1 MSTAQPLHRGMRI
14 PKSLALIAVGGLA
27 ALILFVAYY
36 VDSGK
41 LTREADAQAV
51 ITKQLRFEDRSD
63 GSIAVISASDG
74 RVVKVI
80 EGEAGFVRGIL
91 RAMARERRIKEVN
104 QTIPFELIARADG
117 RLTLLDPA
125 TGNRIDL
132 ESFGKDNVIEFAVLL
147 KPQGAR

>member
-1 MSTAQPLHRGMRI
+1 MSTTQASHRGMRI
-14 PKSLALIAVGGLA
+14 PKSLALIAVVGLA
-27 ALILFVAYY
+27 ALILFVADF

-63 GSIAVISASDG
+63 GSIAVISAPDG
-74 RVVKVI
+74 RVIKVI

-104 QTIPFELIARADG
+104 QTVPFELIARADG

-132 ESFGKDNVIEFAVLL
+132 ESFGKDNVVEFAVLL
-147 KPQGAR
+147 KSPGAR

>member
-1 MSTAQPLHRGMRI
+1 MNTAQPTHRGMRI

-27 ALILFVAYY
+27 ALILFVADF

-63 GSIAVISASDG
+63 GSIAVVSASDG

>member
-1 MSTAQPLHRGMRI
+1 
-14 PKSLALIAVGGLA
+14 
-27 ALILFVAYY
+27 
-36 VDSGK
+36 
-41 LTREADAQAV
+41 V

>member
-1 MSTAQPLHRGMRI
+1 MNTAQPTHRGMRI

-27 ALILFVAYY
+27 VLILFVADF

-41 LTREADAQAV
+41 LTREADAKAV

-63 GSIAVISASDG
+63 GSIAVISAPDG
-74 RVVKVI
+74 QVVKVI

-147 KPQGAR
+147 KPQGVQ

>member
-1 MSTAQPLHRGMRI
+1 MNTAQPSHRGMRI
-14 PKSLALIAVGGLA
+14 PKPLALIAVGGLA
-27 ALILFVAYY
+27 ALILFVADF

-41 LTREADAQAV
+41 LTREVDAQAV
-51 ITKQLRFEDRSD
+51 MTKQLRFEDRSD
-63 GSIAVISASDG
+63 GSIVVVSAPDG
-74 RVVKVI
+74 QVVKVI

-104 QTIPFELIARADG
+104 QAIPFELIARADG

-147 KPQGAR
+147 KPQGVQ

>member
-1 MSTAQPLHRGMRI
+1 MSTAQPLNRGMRI

-27 ALILFVAYY
+27 ALILFVADY

-41 LTREADAQAV
+41 LTREADALAV

-63 GSIAVISASDG
+63 GSIAVISAPDG

>member
-1 MSTAQPLHRGMRI
+1 MNTAQPSHRGMRI

-27 ALILFVAYY
+27 ALILFVADY

-63 GSIAVISASDG
+63 GSIAVVSASDG

-104 QTIPFELIARADG
+104 QAIPFELIARADG

-147 KPQGAR
+147 KPQGVQ

>member
-1 MSTAQPLHRGMRI
+1 MNTAQPSHRGMRI
-14 PKSLALIAVGGLA
+14 PKPLALIAVGGLA
-27 ALILFVAYY
+27 ALIWFVADF

-41 LTREADAQAV
+41 LTREADAHAV
-51 ITKQLRFEDRSD
+51 ITKQLRFEDRGD
-63 GSIAVISASDG
+63 GSIAVVSAPDG
-74 RVVKVI
+74 QVVKVI

-104 QTIPFELIARADG
+104 QAIPFELIARADG

-132 ESFGKDNVIEFAVLL
+132 ESFGKDNAIEFAVLL
-147 KPQGAR
+147 KPQGVQ

>member
-1 MSTAQPLHRGMRI
+1 MNTAQPTHRGMRI

-27 ALILFVAYY
+27 ALILFVADF

-63 GSIAVISASDG
+63 GSIAVVSATDG
-74 RVVKVI
+74 RIVKVI

>member
-1 MSTAQPLHRGMRI
+1 MNTAQPSHRGMRI

-27 ALILFVAYY
+27 ALILFVADF

-41 LTREADAQAV
+41 LTREIDAQAV

-63 GSIAVISASDG
+63 GSIAVISATDG

-104 QTIPFELIARADG
+104 QAIPFELIARADG

-147 KPQGAR
+147 KPQGVQ

>member
-1 MSTAQPLHRGMRI
+1 M
-14 PKSLALIAVGGLA
+14 
-27 ALILFVAYY
+27 
-36 VDSGK
+36 
-41 LTREADAQAV
+41 
-51 ITKQLRFEDRSD
+51 
-63 GSIAVISASDG
+63 
-74 RVVKVI
+74 
-80 EGEAGFVRGIL
+80 
-91 RAMARERRIKEVN
+91 RIKEVN

>member
-1 MSTAQPLHRGMRI
+1 MNTAQPTHRGMRI

-27 ALILFVAYY
+27 ALILFVADF

-63 GSIAVISASDG
+63 GSIAVISAPDG
-74 RVVKVI
+74 RVIKVI

-104 QTIPFELIARADG
+104 QTVPFELIARADG

-132 ESFGKDNVIEFAVLL
+132 ESFGKDNVVEFAVLL
-147 KPQGAR
+147 KSPGAR

>member
-1 MSTAQPLHRGMRI
+1 MKTAQPTHRGKRI
-14 PKSLALIAVGGLA
+14 PNSLALIAVGGLA
-27 ALILFVAYY
+27 ALILFVADF

-41 LTREADAQAV
+41 MTREADAKAV

-63 GSIAVISASDG
+63 GSIAVISAPDG
-74 RVVKVI
+74 QVVKVI

-147 KPQGAR
+147 KPQGVQ

>member
-1 MSTAQPLHRGMRI
+1 MNTVQPSHRGMRI

-27 ALILFVAYY
+27 ALILFVADF

-63 GSIAVISASDG
+63 GSIAVVSATDG

-117 RLTLLDPA
+117 RLTLVDPA

>member
-1 MSTAQPLHRGMRI
+1 MNTAQPSHRGMRI

-27 ALILFVAYY
+27 ALILFVADY

-104 QTIPFELIARADG
+104 QAIPFDLIARADG

>member
-1 MSTAQPLHRGMRI
+1 MNTVQPTHRGMRI

-27 ALILFVAYY
+27 ALILFVADF

-41 LTREADAQAV
+41 LTREVDAQAV
-51 ITKQLRFEDRSD
+51 MTKQLRFEDRSD
-63 GSIAVISASDG
+63 GSIAVVSATDG
-74 RVVKVI
+74 QVVKVI

-104 QTIPFELIARADG
+104 QAIPFELIARADG

-147 KPQGAR
+147 KPQGVQ

>member
-1 MSTAQPLHRGMRI
+1 MNTAQPTHRGMRI

-27 ALILFVAYY
+27 ALILFVADF

-41 LTREADAQAV
+41 LTREADAKAV

-147 KPQGAR
+147 KPQGVQ

>member
-1 MSTAQPLHRGMRI
+1 MSTAQPSHRGMRI
-14 PKSLALIAVGGLA
+14 PKSLALIAVVGLA
-27 ALILFVAYY
+27 ALILFVADF

-63 GSIAVISASDG
+63 GSIAVISAPDG
-74 RVVKVI
+74 QVIKVI

-104 QTIPFELIARADG
+104 QTVPFELIARADG

-132 ESFGKDNVIEFAVLL
+132 ESFGKDNVVEFAVLL
-147 KPQGAR
+147 KSPGAR

>member
-1 MSTAQPLHRGMRI
+1 MRI

-27 ALILFVAYY
+27 ALILFVADY

-147 KPQGAR
+147 KPQGVQ

>member
-1 MSTAQPLHRGMRI
+1 MSTAQPLNRGMRI

-27 ALILFVAYY
+27 ALILFVADY

-63 GSIAVISASDG
+63 GSIAVISAPDG

>member
-1 MSTAQPLHRGMRI
+1 MNSAQPSHRGMRI

-27 ALILFVAYY
+27 ALILFVADY

-41 LTREADAQAV
+41 LTRDADARAV

-63 GSIAVISASDG
+63 GSIAVVSAPDG

-147 KPQGAR
+147 KPQGVQ

>member
-1 MSTAQPLHRGMRI
+1 MNTAQPSHRGMRI
-14 PKSLALIAVGGLA
+14 PKPLALITVGGLA
-27 ALILFVAYY
+27 ALILFVADF

-41 LTREADAQAV
+41 LTREADAKAV
-51 ITKQLRFEDRSD
+51 MTKQLRFEDRSD
-63 GSIAVISASDG
+63 GSIAVVSATDG
-74 RVVKVI
+74 QVVKVI

-104 QTIPFELIARADG
+104 QAIPFDLIARADG

-147 KPQGAR
+147 KPQGVQ

>member
-1 MSTAQPLHRGMRI
+1 MNSAQPSHRGMRI

-27 ALILFVAYY
+27 ALILFVADY

-41 LTREADAQAV
+41 LTRDADARAV

-63 GSIAVISASDG
+63 GSIAVVSAPDG

>member
-1 MSTAQPLHRGMRI
+1 MNTAQPSHRGMRI

-27 ALILFVAYY
+27 ALILFVADY

-63 GSIAVISASDG
+63 GSIAVVSASDG

-147 KPQGAR
+147 KPQGVQ

>member
-1 MSTAQPLHRGMRI
+1 MSSAQPSHRGTRI
-14 PKSLALIAVGGLA
+14 PKSLALIAVGCLT
-27 ALILFVAYY
+27 ALILFVADF

-63 GSIAVISASDG
+63 GSIAVISAPDG
-74 RVVKVI
+74 RVIKVI

-91 RAMARERRIKEVN
+91 RAMARERRIKEVS

>member
-1 MSTAQPLHRGMRI
+1 MNTAQPTHRGMRI

-27 ALILFVAYY
+27 ALILFVADF

-63 GSIAVISASDG
+63 GSIAVVSASDG

-80 EGEAGFVRGIL
+80 DGEAGFVRGIL

>member
-1 MSTAQPLHRGMRI
+1 MRI

-27 ALILFVAYY
+27 ALILFVADY

-63 GSIAVISASDG
+63 GSIAVVSASDG

-132 ESFGKDNVIEFAVLL
+132 ESFGKDNVVEFAVLL
-147 KPQGAR
+147 KPQGVQ

>member
-1 MSTAQPLHRGMRI
+1 MNTAQPSYRGTRI
-14 PKSLALIAVGGLA
+14 PKPLALIAVSGLV
-27 ALILFVAYY
+27 ALILFVADY
-36 VDSGK
+36 VNTGK
-41 LTREADAQAV
+41 LTREADAKAV

-63 GSIAVISASDG
+63 GSIAVLSAPDG
-74 RVVKVI
+74 QVVKVI

-147 KPQGAR
+147 KPKGVQ

>member
-1 MSTAQPLHRGMRI
+1 MNTAQPTHRGMRI

-27 ALILFVAYY
+27 ALILFVADF

-63 GSIAVISASDG
+63 GSIAVVSAPDG

-104 QTIPFELIARADG
+104 QTIPFELVARADG

>member
-1 MSTAQPLHRGMRI
+1 MNTAQPSHRGMRI

-27 ALILFVAYY
+27 ALILFVADF

-63 GSIAVISASDG
+63 GSIAVVSASDG

>member
-1 MSTAQPLHRGMRI
+1 MSAAQPLHRGMRI
-14 PKSLALIAVGGLA
+14 PKSLAIIAVGGLA
-27 ALILFVAYY
+27 ALILFVADY

-63 GSIAVISASDG
+63 GSIAVISAPDG

>member
-1 MSTAQPLHRGMRI
+1 MNTVQPSHRGMRI
-14 PKSLALIAVGGLA
+14 PKPLAFIAIGGLA
-27 ALILFVAYY
+27 ALILFVANY

-74 RVVKVI
+74 QLVRVI

-104 QTIPFELIARADG
+104 QSIPFELIARADG

-132 ESFGKDNVIEFAVLL
+132 ESFGKDNVVEFAVLL

>member
-1 MSTAQPLHRGMRI
+1 MSTAQPSHRGMRI

-27 ALILFVAYY
+27 ALILFVADY

>member
-1 MSTAQPLHRGMRI
+1 MNTAQPSHRGMRI

-27 ALILFVAYY
+27 ALILFVADY

-63 GSIAVISASDG
+63 GSIAVVSASDG

-117 RLTLLDPA
+117 RLTLVDPA

-147 KPQGAR
+147 KPQGVQ

>member
-1 MSTAQPLHRGMRI
+1 MSTAQASHRGMRI
-14 PKSLALIAVGGLA
+14 PKSLALIAVVGLA
-27 ALILFVAYY
+27 ALILFVADF

-41 LTREADAQAV
+41 LMREADAQAV

-63 GSIAVISASDG
+63 GSIAVISAPDG
-74 RVVKVI
+74 RVIKVI

-104 QTIPFELIARADG
+104 QTVPFELIARADG

-132 ESFGKDNVIEFAVLL
+132 ESFGKDNVVEFAVLL
-147 KPQGAR
+147 KSPGAR